1 VLIGIPDY
9 HKQLRSINV
18 CTIFCMNKYSFLI
31 VLLSLFLSAHVLAQT
46 KPDKKDTEKH
56 KHETAKSDDKAV
68 IKVVPT
74 AKNKHAKPEKVSS
87 AKPRTAKPGGTRP
100 ARNVR
105 PSSRPVRPGN
115 GRN

>member
-1 VLIGIPDY
+1 
-9 HKQLRSINV
+9 LRSINV

-31 VLLSLFLSAHVLAQT
+31 AILSLALTVRALAQT
-46 KPDKKDTEKH
+46 EPRKEDTEKH
-56 KHETAKSDDKAV
+56 KQETAKSEDKTV

-74 AKNKHAKPEKVSS
+74 AKTKHAKPEKVSS
-87 AKPRTAKPGGTRP
+87 AKPRTARPGGTRP